1 MFKGQG
7 WITLEMD
14 TTCCANLAQNLFLAN
29 QASCQEFD
37 LRWQVHT
44 QKDRMPE
51 AEKIFIS

>member
-1 MFKGQG
+1 
-7 WITLEMD
+7 MD
-14 TTCCANLAQNLFLAN
+14 TICCANLGQNLFLAN

-51 AEKIFIS
+51 TEKKDYNIYILVWIQ